1 MNLEMTLRRTRM
13 LATGCGLVGVAALTA
28 VLTAP
33 AAVADKGP
41 AGSAYALSVTTTL
54 LDKPLVKIAPRP
66 TAVYPRGGTDSL
78 VEVGPNAAGLVTAN
92 VLNASSVLNGRTL
105 VSEASVAEVTVKNIL
120 SASVVEA
127 ECVAGPSG
135 VTGKSTIA
143 DLTVLG
149 QKIDVTV
156 TGEVDVLGV
165 AKVRVNEQIRKNG
178 TLTVNA
184 VHVIV
189 GGPVGN
195 VTSADIVL
203 SQAKCAWAGGT
214 VPTTPP
220 TTTKPST
227 TTTTPPGGTTQPPTS
242 STEPTGSTTP
252 DDSGP
257 TTPTQGI
264 QKTANDDDLA
274 ETGASGVLPISLA
287 GLTLLAA
294 GGTALLVTRR
304 RRAAKQD

>member
-1 MNLEMTLRRTRM
+1 MTLRRTRM
-13 LATGCGLVGVAALTA
+13 LATGCGLVGVAALAA

-41 AGSAYALSVTTTL
+41 AGSAYALSVKTTL
-54 LDKPLVKIAPRP
+54 LDRPLVKIDPRP
-66 TAVYPRGGTDSL
+66 TAVYPRGGSDSL
-78 VEVGPNAAGLVTAN
+78 VKVGPDVAGLVTAN
-92 VLNASSVLNGRTL
+92 ALNASSVLKGRTL
-105 VSEASVAEVTVKNIL
+105 VSKASIAEVAVKNVL
-120 SASVVEA
+120 SASIIEA

-135 VTGKSTIA
+135 VTGKSAIA

-156 TGEVDVLGV
+156 PGEIDVLGI
-165 AKVRVNEQIRKNG
+165 AKVRVNEQIRKGG

-189 GGPVGN
+189 GGPVGT

-214 VPTTPP
+214 TPT
-220 TTTKPST
+220 TTTKPPT

-242 STEPTGSTTP
+242 TTEPTWSSTTS
-252 DDSGP
+252 DDAGP
-257 TTPTQGI
+257 TTSTQGI
-264 QKTANDDDLA
+264 RKTANDDDLA

-294 GGTALLVTRR
+294 GGTALVITKR
-304 RRAAKQD
+304 RRAANQD

>member
-1 MNLEMTLRRTRM
+1 MTLRRTRM
-13 LATGCGLVGVAALTA
+13 LATGCGLVGVAALAA

-41 AGSAYALSVTTTL
+41 AGSAYALSVKTTL
-54 LDKPLVKIAPRP
+54 LDRPLVKIDPRP
-66 TAVYPRGGTDSL
+66 AVVYPRGGTDSL
-78 VEVGPNAAGLVTAN
+78 VEVGPNVAGLVTAN
-92 VLNASSVLNGRTL
+92 ALNASSVLKGRAL
-105 VSEASVAEVTVKNIL
+105 VSEASIAEVVVKNIL

-135 VTGKSTIA
+135 VTGKSAIA

-156 TGEVDVLGV
+156 PGEIDVLGI
-165 AKVRVNEQIRKNG
+165 AKVRVNEQIRKGG

-220 TTTKPST
+220 TTTKPPTT

-242 STEPTGSTTP
+242 TTEPTSSTTSN
-252 DDSGP
+252 DAGP
-257 TTPTQGI
+257 TTSTQGI
-264 QKTANDDDLA
+264 RKTANDDDLA
-274 ETGASGVLPISLA
+274 ETGASGILPISLA

-294 GGTALLVTRR
+294 GGTALVITKR